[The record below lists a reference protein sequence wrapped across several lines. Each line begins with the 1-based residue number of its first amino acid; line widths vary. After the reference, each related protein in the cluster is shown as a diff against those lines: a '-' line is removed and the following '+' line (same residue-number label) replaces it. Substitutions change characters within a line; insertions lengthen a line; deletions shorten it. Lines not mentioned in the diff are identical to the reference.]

1 MNHDLSK
8 LPEIYARYPKTPQ
21 SLIAVLQDIQKE
33 YHFLPC
39 EALKQTAEE
48 LKVPLSKV
56 FSVSTFYNAFSLN
69 PRGEKV
75 IRVCVGT
82 TCHIRGAKQIQE
94 QLENHLK
101 IKAGETTEDLKFT
114 LEVVACV
121 GACAMAP
128 VVAVNDEF
136 HGGVTV
142 ASCKRLAKLDEKKPP
157 KKAKAPAAPRTG
169 KAGKKTARKGKKS

>member
-1 MNHDLSK
+1 
-8 LPEIYARYPKTPQ
+8 
-21 SLIAVLQDIQKE
+21 
-33 YHFLPC
+33 
-39 EALKQTAEE
+39 
-48 LKVPLSKV
+48 
-56 FSVSTFYNAFSLN
+56 VSTFYNAFSLH

-75 IRVCVGT
+75 VRICVGT

-142 ASCKRLAKLDEKKPP
+142 ASCKRLAKTDKKLAAKEKKAAGKGKRTT
-157 KKAKAPAAPRTG
+157 KKAKKPAG
-169 KAGKKTARKGKKS
+169 KAKKTTRKGKKS

>member
-1 MNHDLSK
+1 MNHDFSK
-8 LPEIYARYPKTPQ
+8 LPEIFERYPDTPA

-39 EALKQTAEE
+39 HALEETARH
-48 LKVPLSKV
+48 LDVPLSKV

-69 PRGEKV
+69 PKGEKV
-75 IRVCVGT
+75 IRICIGT
-82 TCHIRGAKQIQE
+82 TCHIRGAMQIQQ
-94 QLENHLK
+94 QLENLLE

-128 VVAVNDEF
+128 VVAVNEDF
-136 HGGVTV
+136 HGGITV
-142 ASCKRLAKLDEKKPP
+142 ANAKRLVKTKKKT
-157 KKAKAPAAPRTG
+157 KKG
-169 KAGKKTARKGKKS
+169 KA